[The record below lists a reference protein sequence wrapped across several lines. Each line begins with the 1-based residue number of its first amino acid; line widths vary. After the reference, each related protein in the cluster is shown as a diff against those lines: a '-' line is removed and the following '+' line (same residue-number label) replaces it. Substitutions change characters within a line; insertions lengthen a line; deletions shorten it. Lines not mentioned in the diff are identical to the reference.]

1 MLVECIV
8 KLLDGIGYDDVVL
21 VMLQGLIVYYLLC
34 CMYLVKVGDMIL
46 IYVVVGGVGLF
57 VCQWVKVFGVIV
69 IGMVGFDEKVEFVKV
84 YGCDYLIVYMCENF
98 MQCVKVI
105 MNGVGVLVVYD
116 LIGKDIY
123 IGLFDCFVLFGYFV
137 SFGNVLGLL
146 LLIDLKEFLLCG
158 LLFFMWLMLFLYIV
172 KCVDFEVVVVELFDV
187 ILLGKVKISINQCY
201 LFVEV
206 GCVYVDLE
214 VCKIIGLMI
223 FVF

>member
-1 MLVECIV
+1 
-8 KLLDGIGYDDVVL
+8 
-21 VMLQGLIVYYLLC
+21 
-34 CMYLVKVGDMIL
+34 
-46 IYVVVGGVGLF
+46 
-57 VCQWVKVFGVIV
+57 
-69 IGMVGFDEKVEFVKV
+69 
-84 YGCDYLIVYMCENF
+84 
-98 MQCVKVI
+98 

-187 ILLGKVKISINQCY
+187 ILLGKVKMSIN
-201 LFVEV
+201 
-206 GCVYVDLE
+206 
-214 VCKIIGLMI
+214 
-223 FVF
+223 